1 MEGVMVGLAGVEQM
15 PLCVV
20 MPAFEDS
27 VSCARLLGDLAARFD
42 RRLRVV
48 AVDDGSIHDQL
59 DATHLRDAGV
69 NGTVLHL
76 RRNVGHQRA
85 LTIGLGYALETARD
99 GELFVLMDGDGE
111 DRPQNVDDLL
121 RMFGAGGVDV
131 VVALRRTRLEGR
143 LFRVLYGVY
152 RSLFALL
159 TGQRIG
165 FGNFMIMSRFA
176 ALRLVAMRELSTH
189 IAAAVLA
196 SKLRIGG
203 CAIDR
208 GPRYAGRSRM
218 RFVDLV
224 LHGFRAMTVFSD
236 TVLVR
241 VSIASGTVG
250 LLSCALIVVAVLLK
264 LAGFSTPGW
273 FSIAVGILSLMVLQ
287 AATLALLTLALTGL
301 SRSGRVVEQGDY
313 RHYIERELPVFAGH
327 ASALAASAVR
337 ESG

>member
-1 MEGVMVGLAGVEQM
+1 MDVEQT
-15 PLCVV
+15 PICVIL
-20 MPAFEDS
+20 PAFEDS
-27 VSCARLLGDLAARFD
+27 VSCARLLIDLNARFGS
-42 RRLRVV
+42 RLRVV

-59 DATHLRDAGV
+59 EPAHLREAGV
-69 NGTVLHL
+69 AGTVLHL

-85 LTIGLGYALETARD
+85 LTIGLGYALDTARL

-111 DRPQNVDDLL
+111 DRPGNVDDLL
-121 RMFGAGGVDV
+121 RMYGAGGVDV

-143 LFRVLYGVY
+143 MFRLLYRLY
-152 RSLFALL
+152 RSSFSLL

-165 FGNFMIMSRFA
+165 FGNFMVMSQFA
-176 ALRLVAMRELSTH
+176 ARRLIAMRELSTH

-196 SKLRIGG
+196 SKLRIGA

-241 VSIASGTVG
+241 VSITSGAVG
-250 LLSCALIVVAVLLK
+250 LLAGTLSVVAVLLK

-273 FSIAVGILSLMVLQ
+273 FSIAVGILSLVVLQ
-287 AATLALLTLALTGL
+287 SATLALLTLALTGL
-301 SRSGRVVEQGDY
+301 SRSGRVVEQGYY
-313 RHYIERELPVFAGH
+313 RHYIERELPVFASQTD
-327 ASALAASAVR
+327 ASARVKPTVRAAD
-337 ESG
+337 